1 MTFKG
6 FGCVVG
12 DTLYVASLERNKVCE
27 FKVDCLKLFT
37 DDITAHGYIYG
48 LYGKWG
54 NPTEFSVKKLNKRV
68 IFTNKKL
75 AHEWL
80 DRQLNKEKEIK

>member
-12 DTLYVASLERNKVCE
+12 DTLYVVSLEKNKVCE

-54 NPTEFSVKKLNKRV
+54 PIWEPSWRP
-68 IFTNKKL
+68 
-75 AHEWL
+75 AAC
-80 DRQLNKEKEIK
+80 QLGMI